1 MERDIFQHMGVVS
14 QQSIHQKRHK
24 KLRQP
29 MVNTWLTLPLTWI
42 NFELKT
48 ALPLT
53 ECEKVLSIQVCV
65 EEKFGSVQ
73 VQT

>member
-1 MERDIFQHMGVVS
+1 
-14 QQSIHQKRHK
+14 
-24 KLRQP
+24 
-29 MVNTWLTLPLTWI
+29 MVNTRLTLQLTWI

-53 ECEKVLSIQVCV
+53 LCELVFCIQVCV
-65 EEKFGSVQ
+65 EGKFGSVQ